1 MAKQEKIKRINLN
14 MPIYILDEIDEQAEE
29 ENLTRTD
36 VIINDLRSKREERK
50 RKKILQEFLARKK
63 PIFNKKY
70 NKEIFK
76 LGGAEWVKRLREE
89 GEE

>member
-50 RKKILQEFLARKK
+50 RKKILQEFLAREK
-63 PIFNKKY
+63 PIFNPKD
-70 NKEIFK
+70 NKEIFE
-76 LGGAEWVKRLREE
+76 LGTNEWVRRLRSE
-89 GEE
+89 GEK